1 MQYTLDQLHSYVYRK
16 LDNVYEVFKNF
27 FGEEFVDLQRNYSLK
42 TVIASTLQEM
52 DIQATQ
58 EGDAKVYE
66 LSKTQL
72 EKVTDPF
79 EHRKCYIYVWWPQVV
94 VTNEHDK
101 SITIQDL
108 YAKVPVQLDGR
119 IPYEEV
125 GFLLNWATYTR
136 MQFLCDYLH
145 SHVHNIPKNDF
156 SVFERPCLGTGPIG
170 QTIQTL
176 KSDYSEVTW
185 MLFCQELAA
194 YVTVE
199 SISGGPWRF
208 LEHVGDRNLDSRFAH
223 TYYGSVT
230 SPDSYLPRWAIK
242 EFTSYYLKHGHLRFN
257 FKLYS
262 FVWNM
267 RYFDFIVDIS
277 NCFIEWFNGLSKA
290 QQDEITHKPYCCW
303 TTVHIADGKVYS
315 IKDNE
320 DDTTDLSHYQNK
332 YVLTFKGKQ
341 ITTTILEDSKRYREY
356 TPSILLLPHV
366 AFYILIHIHK
376 VISFRYE
383 NRHNQPAGN
392 QSTATT
398 CKRVYYI

>member
-1 MQYTLDQLHSYVYRK
+1 MQYTLDQLNSYVYRN

-125 GFLLNWATYTR
+125 GFLLNRATYTR

-145 SHVHNIPKNDF
+145 
-156 SVFERPCLGTGPIG
+156 
-170 QTIQTL
+170 
-176 KSDYSEVTW
+176 
-185 MLFCQELAA
+185 
-194 YVTVE
+194 
-199 SISGGPWRF
+199 
-208 LEHVGDRNLDSRFAH
+208 
-223 TYYGSVT
+223 
-230 SPDSYLPRWAIK
+230 
-242 EFTSYYLKHGHLRFN
+242 
-257 FKLYS
+257 
-262 FVWNM
+262 
-267 RYFDFIVDIS
+267 
-277 NCFIEWFNGLSKA
+277 
-290 QQDEITHKPYCCW
+290 
-303 TTVHIADGKVYS
+303 
-315 IKDNE
+315 
-320 DDTTDLSHYQNK
+320 
-332 YVLTFKGKQ
+332 
-341 ITTTILEDSKRYREY
+341 
-356 TPSILLLPHV
+356 
-366 AFYILIHIHK
+366 
-376 VISFRYE
+376 
-383 NRHNQPAGN
+383 
-392 QSTATT
+392 
-398 CKRVYYI
+398 